1 MTLESPLPPVLQP
14 FVTAGMISRE
24 QLEQL
29 ALRIKESP
37 DKHWSKIVFEMKLLS
52 SRHAA
57 CAILAQEM
65 IDRGEITIEKFK
77 VAMHDEITGM
87 CKMEESLTVRGWWP
101 QARDYPN

>member
-65 IDRGEITIEKFK
+65 IDR
-77 VAMHDEITGM
+77 
-87 CKMEESLTVRGWWP
+87 
-101 QARDYPN
+101 